1 MSDKIL
7 KADKAQAKPN
17 YECDENKTFKPFRT
31 YWNET
36 CAESIEHADSCIENH
51 TVQYER
57 HENSEYR
64 RNIVH
69 NC

>member
-7 KADKAQAKPN
+7 KADKTQAEPN
-17 YECDENKTFKPFRT
+17 YKCDANKTFELFRT

-36 CAESIEHADSCIENH
+36 CPESIEHTDSCIENH

-57 HENSEYR
+57 H
-64 RNIVH
+64 
-69 NC
+69 